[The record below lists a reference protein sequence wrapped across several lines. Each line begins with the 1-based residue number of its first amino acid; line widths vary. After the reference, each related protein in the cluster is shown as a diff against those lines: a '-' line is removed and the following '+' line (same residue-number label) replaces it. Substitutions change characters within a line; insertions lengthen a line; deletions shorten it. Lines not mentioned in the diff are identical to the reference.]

1 MEGIER
7 ITDKILEDAKAE
19 VSRIETET
27 EDFVREQQESSESM
41 RERVL
46 EESIKRAEEEAE
58 ALIKR
63 AKSLASSER
72 RKRDLAASQDDVRS
86 SINLAVEQLA
96 QASAQKRVERYL
108 SWIKSHNIDSGE
120 IILSERDQELAEALL
135 SQLPPDKFTVSD
147 EPGKMRGGIIVV
159 RGNIEENLTYDLII
173 HNYMPRL
180 TQLAQKQIEAAQN
193 EGETD
198 E

>member
-63 AKSLASSER
+63 AESLASSER

-135 SQLPPDKFTVSD
+135 GQLPPDKFTVSD